1 MEIMLSGNFSE
12 EYISNAENEIKKLSD
27 DYCEKFEK
35 SSLYLEKLGNS
46 EVEVNVVKAIGTAG
60 TAVGKLIGG
69 IPLVKDGSVD
79 EFLQDKGNGLHEN
92 ANAMGAKAVK
102 EFAVL
107 RDPETK
113 VFVEKMEDITQ
124 IYNRT
129 SQICVDKEKIY
140 LL

>member
-1 MEIMLSGNFSE
+1 MTTVRNLKKALYILE
-12 EYISNAENEIKKLSD
+12 E
-27 DYCEKFEK
+27 
-35 SSLYLEKLGNS
+35 LGNS

-92 ANAMGAKAVK
+92 ANAMGVKAVK